1 MRRSSSIV
9 KVAGNISKKRI
20 AIGACRSHVRSLVGQ
35 LVSESVE
42 IRGISR
48 ILEIGASTVMRRII
62 RRAKE
67 TIKPTIFP
75 NQLSFEVDELWIGFS
90 DNQRSPGC
98 SCCPGT
104 ALLPRCNVYDLST
117 IKRPD
122 IRTVRERG
130 EMRKRE
136 QGVKRFRP
144 VEVVGR
150 E

>member
-1 MRRSSSIV
+1 MVGNVLNYLVLAGFDRRSY
-9 KVAGNISKKRI
+9 KKGLCGPFFI
-20 AIGACRSHVRSLVGQ
+20 PVN
-35 LVSESVE
+35 EE
-42 IRGISR
+42 
-48 ILEIGASTVMRRII
+48 M
-62 RRAKE
+62 
-67 TIKPTIFP
+67 
-75 NQLSFEVDELWIGFS
+75 
-90 DNQRSPGC
+90 
-98 SCCPGT
+98 
-104 ALLPRCNVYDLST
+104 RCNVYDLST